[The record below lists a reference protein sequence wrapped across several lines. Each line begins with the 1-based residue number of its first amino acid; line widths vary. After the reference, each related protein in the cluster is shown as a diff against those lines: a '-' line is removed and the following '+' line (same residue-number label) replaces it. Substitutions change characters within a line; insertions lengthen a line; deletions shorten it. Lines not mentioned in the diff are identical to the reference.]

1 MRRGTCGLSRRSYW
15 GFWSRMLR
23 WRLPLM
29 KKSKK
34 HLVIDQILLE
44 QAEKKMR
51 SKKKAK
57 KKIQS
62 KWFPQNDLYITVAIV
77 IVMGGLIIL
86 SKC

>member
-1 MRRGTCGLSRRSYW
+1 
-15 GFWSRMLR
+15 
-23 WRLPLM
+23 M

-34 HLVIDQILLE
+34 HLVIDQLLLA

>member
-1 MRRGTCGLSRRSYW
+1 
-15 GFWSRMLR
+15 
-23 WRLPLM
+23 M

-51 SKKKAK
+51 SKKKAQ

-62 KWFPQNDLYITVAIV
+62 KWFPRNDLYITIAIIV
-77 IVMGGLIIL
+77 VMGGLIIL